1 MLGFI
6 PDRCACGQPLLIVL
20 GASDGVPDGVALAL
34 RVASALGV
42 ELVIPAEAGS
52 VACPVCGVA
61 EDRAG
66 HPVVRI
72 FEVLAPVETSLSP
85 RRGPHN

>member
-6 PDRCACGQPLLIVL
+6 PDRCSCGQDRLIVL
-20 GASDGVPDGVALAL
+20 GASDDVPDGVALAL
-34 RVASALGV
+34 RVASELGA
-42 ELVIPAEAGS
+42 ELVIPAETGS
-52 VACPVCGVA
+52 VACPVCGAA
-61 EDRAG
+61 EDRGG

-72 FEVLAPVETSLSP
+72 FEVFALIESSLSP